1 MVEEISD
8 PIKDKIKEITSDPNE
23 RKILELL
30 LQKTASYSKQTK
42 PAMIK
47 KEFSQLLDEYFP
59 LKESDSD
66 EWN

>member
-1 MVEEISD
+1 MVEDISD
-8 PIKDKIKEITSDPNE
+8 PIKDKIKDITSDPNE

-30 LQKTASYSKQTK
+30 LQKTANYDKQTK
-42 PAMIK
+42 PAMIR

-66 EWN
+66 E

>member
-1 MVEEISD
+1 MVEDISD
-8 PIKDKIKEITSDPNE
+8 PIKDKIKDITPDPNE

-30 LQKTASYSKQTK
+30 LQKTASYNKQTK

-47 KEFSQLLDEYFP
+47 REFSHLLDEYFP

-66 EWN
+66 E

>member
-23 RKILELL
+23 RVILELL
-30 LQKTASYSKQTK
+30 LQKTASYNKQTK
-42 PAMIK
+42 SAMIK
-47 KEFSQLLDEYFP
+47 KEFSQLLDDYFP

-66 EWN
+66 G